1 MAAVVEPWG
10 GYTSVPTEPTRD
22 KISDVARVGSE
33 IALVARGDELARLR
47 EIWAQA
53 AAGSAAAVLLPGDA
67 GVGKTRLVTEF
78 AAEVRAGG
86 GYVLTGHCVGL
97 GESAPP
103 YLPVVEIL
111 EQIRDADPAILEDR
125 HALASLVSRSGADRP
140 TEQLP
145 LFDSFLGVL
154 STLSAERPVL
164 LVIEDLHWSDPS
176 TRDLITFL
184 VARMSEQRLT
194 VVLTYRSDDL
204 HRRHPVRPMTVELG
218 RMRRVERLEL
228 DPFSPEETRAFARE
242 LALLDHLG
250 AGADEHLIADIARR
264 SEGNAFFAEELLS
277 SARSATG
284 LGDAL
289 ADVLLGRIERLGPN
303 GQRLV
308 RTAAVSGQRRIRHST
323 LRAVLDLTDDELEDA
338 LRDCVQLHV
347 LVADPD
353 GDDSYEFRH
362 ALLREAAYSDLLP
375 GERTRI
381 HAAYASLLA
390 QLRLPGWR
398 GAQAYHASRANDLP
412 TALAAHV
419 GAADEAAQVGA
430 TADTLAHLE
439 SALALWQAVPEPAT
453 VSGTDELHLTIQ
465 ASDAAVAAGQVDR
478 SLAFARSALKLADAE
493 GDVAARAS
501 VRRRLAKILYSVDQW
516 PEAQSVIADAWDLI
530 RDEPTS
536 AERAWVLS
544 TLAFGELKD
553 SSRGYAEAAIADAR
567 ASGDGGAEA
576 DALTTLAYMQ
586 LSDGEVDR
594 ALTTLEEARMRAAEV
609 GAFEVELRAVFNL
622 TVGQFELG
630 ELEAA
635 ATQLDRG
642 LARAAETGLTWAT
655 YGRELAWIAVHVNY
669 ARGAWDLVEQLA
681 SPPGEQA
688 PDWISGVLAASAALL
703 AASRGEWEK
712 VEAALDRV
720 DTWVL
725 ADDEPLK
732 IALFARAERDLWQH
746 RPAEVSAPVAAAI
759 AGNLHNAMGSTADL
773 EQRACDED
781 EPPML
786 ALIHV
791 AAVGITAQADLAA
804 RARQV
809 HDSDAEREAVATGE
823 RFLAVAEDAAERGR
837 PRAATI
843 GPEGLA
849 WLARCR
855 AEASRMRGETD
866 PAPWRALVDAFG
878 YGDTYQQAIAR
889 WRLAE
894 VLLALRAEGGPAGAS
909 AVAGPGEE
917 SGDDA
922 GPESDPDDGGDELL
936 DALATARAL
945 RARPLEEALLATAR
959 RYRLNVPGQRA
970 AAVAL
975 LTPREQSVLE
985 LVAQGL
991 TNRAVGTE
999 LFISEKTVSVHLSR
1013 VMAKLDV
1020 SSRTEA
1026 VAVAMSRGILG
1037 G

>member
-1 MAAVVEPWG
+1 MAAAVEPWG
-10 GYTSVPTEPTRD
+10 GYSSVATDSTRD

-33 IALVARGDELARLR
+33 IALVARTGELTRLR

-53 AAGSAAAVLLPGDA
+53 TDGSASAVLLPGDA
-67 GVGKTRLVTEF
+67 GVGKTRLVAEF
-78 AAEVRAGG
+78 ASEVRADGAH
-86 GYVLTGHCVGL
+86 VLTGHCVGL

-111 EQIRDADPAILEDR
+111 EQIRDADPAILDER
-125 HALASLVSRSGADRP
+125 PALASLVSRSGADRP

-154 STLSAERPVL
+154 TELCADRPVL
-164 LVIEDLHWSDPS
+164 LVVEDLHWSDPS

-184 VARMSEQRLT
+184 VARMSEQRLA

-228 DPFSPEETRAFARE
+228 EPFSPEDARAFARA
-242 LALLDHLG
+242 LAVLDHLG
-250 AGADEHLIADIARR
+250 ADGDEDLIADIARR

-277 SARSATG
+277 SARSTTS
-284 LGDAL
+284 LGEAL
-289 ADVLLGRIERLGPN
+289 ADVLLGRIERLTPN
-303 GQRLV
+303 AQRLV
-308 RTAAVSGQRRIRHST
+308 RTASVSGQRRIRHST
-323 LRAVLDLTDDELEDA
+323 LRAVLEMTDDELEAA

-353 GDDSYEFRH
+353 GGASYEFRH
-362 ALLREAAYSDLLP
+362 ALLREAAYADLLP

-381 HAAYASLLA
+381 HATYAKLLA
-390 QLRLPGWR
+390 DLRLPGWR
-398 GAQAYHASRANDLP
+398 GAQAYHANLANDLP
-412 TALAAHV
+412 TALSAHV

-439 SALALWQAVPEPAT
+439 SALGLWQAVADPAA
-453 VSGTDELHLTIQ
+453 VCGTDELDLTIR

-478 SLAFARSALKLADAE
+478 ALAFARAALKLADAD
-493 GDVAARAS
+493 GAIVPRAS

-516 PEAQSVIADAWDLI
+516 VEAASVIGDAWELI
-530 RDEPTS
+530 KDEPTS
-536 AERAWVLS
+536 SERAWVLS
-544 TLAFGELKD
+544 TLAFGRLEESTREFAD
-553 SSRGYAEAAIADAR
+553 AAISDAR

-576 DALTTLAYMQ
+576 DALTTLAYS
-586 LSDGEVDR
+586 LLRDGEIDD
-594 ALTTLEEARMRAAEV
+594 ALATLEEARRRAADV
-609 GAFEVELRAVFNL
+609 GAFEVELRAIFNL
-622 TVGQFELG
+622 TVGEFELG
-630 ELEAA
+630 DLEAA
-635 ATQLDRG
+635 AAHLDRG

-703 AASRGEWEK
+703 AASRGEWEQ
-712 VEAALDRV
+712 VEAALNRV
-720 DTWVL
+720 ETWVL
-725 ADDEPLK
+725 SDDEPLK
-732 IALFARAERDLWQH
+732 ISLFARAERDLWQH
-746 RPAEVSAPVAAAI
+746 RPAEVTAPVQAAI
-759 AGNLHNAMGSTADL
+759 AGNTRNAMGTTADL
-773 EQRACDED
+773 ERPESD
-781 EPPML
+781 EPEDDAPML

-809 HDSDAEREAVATGE
+809 RDRAAEREAVTTGDH
-823 RFLAVAEDAAERGR
+823 FLAVAEDAAARGV
-837 PRAATI
+837 PRAATL

-855 AEASRMRGETD
+855 AEASRMRGESD
-866 PAPWRALVDAFG
+866 PAPWHAVVDAFG
-878 YGDTYQQAIAR
+878 YGDRYQVAIAR
-889 WRLAE
+889 WRLAD
-894 VLLALRAEGGPAGAS
+894 VLLALRADRRG
-909 AVAGPGEE
+909 
-917 SGDDA
+917 
-922 GPESDPDDGGDELL
+922 DDGGPEPDRDDGRDQLL
-936 DALATARAL
+936 EALATARSL
-945 RARPLEEALLATAR
+945 RARPLEEALLASAR
-959 RYRLNVPGQRA
+959 RYRVEVPGQRT

-991 TNRAVGTE
+991 TNRAVGAE

-1020 SSRTEA
+1020 GSRTEA

-1037 G
+1037 GGSRG